1 MKNIEKKLDKLTS
14 SDELNNLKK
23 EVARNT
29 IEDVERDDIKGDLDY
44 LKKSILQKIDIE
56 NVDNKEQTIDDVDSV
71 FKKWLEELT
80 DKKETSKEKRAVRKI
95 KKINFDNVDVKQ
107 EKQKSFDR
115 VLSSI
120 TNWRNEKN
128 PVAKILL
135 RMADW
140 VLSTEK

>member
-120 TNWRNEKN
+120 INWRNEKN

>member
-1 MKNIEKKLDKLTS
+1 MKNIENKNFKDEKELAQDFNNQLKWLKDEVENKDK
-14 SDELNNLKK
+14 N
-23 EVARNT
+23 
-29 IEDVERDDIKGDLDY
+29 IKGDLDD

-56 NVDNKEQTIDDVDSV
+56 NVDNKEQIKHDVDSV
-71 FKKWLEELT
+71 FEKWLEELSDT
-80 DKKETSKEKRAVRKI
+80 KETSKEKRVVRKI

-107 EKQKSFDR
+107 EKQRSFDR

-128 PVAKILL
+128 PVAKVLL